1 MTMMKNSPIV
11 ERLLSTMTLQ
21 EKIGQLQQTSYFS
34 DVITGH
40 ELDTSETLQ
49 QIREGK
55 IGSILSVYDVTILKE
70 LQRLAVEES
79 RVGIP
84 LFFAFDVIHGYRTA
98 FPINLAL
105 AGSFDPDLIERVAK
119 ASAYEAAHAGMH
131 LTFSPMVDIVRD
143 PRWGRVME
151 SNGEDPYLSGVLG
164 ASYVKG
170 YQGTNL
176 SHPGQLAACVKHF
189 AGYGFS
195 EAGRDYNTVDLSLR
209 RLQTVV
215 IPPFKAAIDA
225 GVSMVMTGFN
235 VVFDQPATA
244 NPFLL
249 QDILREQLQFKGV
262 VISDYSS
269 TEEMIEHKVATDL
282 KDVAYQSFNAGI
294 DHEMGS
300 TSFQSHLAE
309 LIHDGTVDETALN
322 EAVARILSLKEE
334 MGLFENPYRNLY
346 EHHETYFLTDET
358 KKLALEAAEKSIILL
373 KNDHCLPLSPSST
386 MALIGPFAD
395 SQDVIGEW
403 PALTRKE
410 EVTTIYQACQNQ
422 GIHVDCFPTIGDVQ
436 GADLSA
442 YDAVIVTLG
451 EPGNEA
457 GEGYSK
463 VDISIKKE
471 QLELFELVTSKHN
484 NVIAVV
490 FAGRPLVITTI
501 DEAAQAVLYAYQP
514 GTQTGPALMNL
525 ITGKTNPSAKCA
537 MTFPS
542 HQGQIP
548 LYYNH
553 YKTGRPLNPNDPMYR
568 YRSHYIDQSNDPLY
582 PFGHGLI
589 YGQVSV
595 DAMKLSATQL
605 SNNEVLSVLITL
617 SNPSSFVVTDVVQ
630 VYIEALSYSVAR
642 PVNELKR
649 FNRVTLQPNQTSTIE
664 MTLDVDDFRSYNRDM
679 IWTAETRDY
688 LVKVGLSSKTSLES
702 IVRINDEKK

>member
-1 MTMMKNSPIV
+1 MKNSPFV
-11 ERLLSTMTLQ
+11 EQLLSTMTLQ

-49 QIREGK
+49 QIRDGK
-55 IGSILSVYDVTILKE
+55 IGSILSVYDVSILKK

-79 RVGIP
+79 RLGIP

-105 AGSFDPDLIERVAK
+105 AGSFDPELIERVAK
-119 ASAYEAAHAGMH
+119 VSAYEASHAGMH

-151 SNGEDPYLSGVLG
+151 SNGEDPYLSSVLA

-170 YQGTNL
+170 YQGANL
-176 SHPGQLAACVKHF
+176 SNPGQLAACVKHF

-215 IPPFKAAIDA
+215 VPPFKEAIDA

-235 VVFDQPATA
+235 VVFDRPATA
-244 NPFLL
+244 NHFLL
-249 QDILREQLQFKGV
+249 QDILRQQLGFKGV

-269 TEEMIEHKVATDL
+269 TEEIIDHKVATDL
-282 KDVAYQSFNAGI
+282 KDVAYQSFTAGI

-300 TSFQSHLAE
+300 TSFQSHLAA
-309 LIHDGTVDETALN
+309 LIEEGKVSEAAVDE
-322 EAVARILSLKEE
+322 AVGRVLALKEE
-334 MGLFENPYRNLY
+334 MGLFENPYRNFY
-346 EHHETYFLTDET
+346 PEHEQYFLTDET
-358 KKLALEAAEKSIILL
+358 KQIALEAAEKSIILL
-373 KNDHCLPLSPSST
+373 KNDNCLPLSSNNI
-386 MALIGPFAD
+386 AIVGPFST
-395 SQDVIGEW
+395 SQDLIGEW
-403 PALTRKE
+403 PALTRKD
-410 EVTTIYQACQNQ
+410 EVTSLYQAWKNQ
-422 GIHVDCFPTIGDVQ
+422 GIEIDCFPEMTDVKLV
-436 GADLSA
+436 DLTK

-451 EPGNEA
+451 ESGHEA
-457 GEGYSK
+457 GEGHSK
-463 VDISIKKE
+463 VDLTLKQE
-471 QLELFELVTSKHN
+471 QRDLFELVSSKHS

-490 FAGRPLVITTI
+490 FAGRPLVITEI
-501 DEAAQAVLYAYQP
+501 DQKAQAVLYAFQP
-514 GTQTGPALMNL
+514 GTQAGIALMNI

-553 YKTGRPLNPNDPMYR
+553 FKTGRPLDPNDPMYR

-582 PFGHGLI
+582 PFGYGLT
-589 YGQVSV
+589 YGQILIDS
-595 DAMKLSATQL
+595 MRLSKLEL
-605 SNNEVLSVLITL
+605 SMNDTLKVTASL
-617 SNPSSFVVTDVVQ
+617 SNPSLFEVTEVVQ
-630 VYIEALSYSVAR
+630 VYIEALSYSVVR

-649 FNRVTLQPNQTSTIE
+649 FKRVTLHPNQTKSVEFSLSIE
-664 MTLDVDDFRSYNRDM
+664 DFRSYDIDM
-679 IWTAETRDY
+679 KWTAEKRDY
-688 LVKVGLSSKTSLES
+688 VVKVGLSSNTSLES
-702 IVRINDEKK
+702 KIHIIDEKK

>member
-1 MTMMKNSPIV
+1 MMKNSPIV
-11 ERLLSTMTLQ
+11 EELLHKMTRQ

-55 IGSILSVYDVTILKE
+55 IGSILSVYDVNILKE

-79 RVGIP
+79 RLGIP

-105 AGSFDPDLIERVAK
+105 AGSFDSDLIERVAK
-119 ASAYEAAHAGMH
+119 ASAYEASHAGMN

-151 SNGEDPYLSGVLG
+151 SNGEDPYLSGVLA

-170 YQGTNL
+170 YQGANL

-189 AGYGFS
+189 AGYGYS

-215 IPPFKAAIDA
+215 VPPFKEAIDA

-235 VVFDQPATA
+235 VVFDRPATA
-244 NPFLL
+244 NQFLL
-249 QDILREQLQFKGV
+249 QDILRQQLGFKGV

-269 TEEMIEHKVATDL
+269 TEEIIDHKVATDL
-282 KDVAYQSFNAGI
+282 KDVAFQSFTAGI
-294 DHEMGS
+294 EHEMGS
-300 TSFQSHLAE
+300 TSFQSHLAA
-309 LIHDGTVDETALN
+309 LIEEGKVSEAALD
-322 EAVARILSLKEE
+322 EAVGRVLSLKEE
-334 MGLFENPYRNLY
+334 MGLFENPYRNFY
-346 EHHETYFLTDET
+346 EQHEQYFLTDET
-358 KKLALEAAEKSIILL
+358 KQLALEAAEKSIILL
-373 KNDHCLPLSPSST
+373 KNDNCLPLAST
-386 MALIGPFAD
+386 NIALVGPFST

-403 PALTRKE
+403 PALTRKD
-410 EVTTIYQACQNQ
+410 EVTSLYQAWKNQ
-422 GIHVDCFPTIGDVQ
+422 GEEIDCFPEMTDVYQ
-436 GADLSA
+436 ADLSK

-451 EPGNEA
+451 EAGNEA
-457 GEGYSK
+457 GEGNSK
-463 VDISIKKE
+463 VDISIQQE
-471 QLELFELVTSKHN
+471 QRDLFEFVSSNHS

-490 FAGRPLVITTI
+490 FAGRPLVITKI
-501 DEAAQAVLYAYQP
+501 DQKAQAVLYAFQP
-514 GTQTGPALMNL
+514 GTQTGPALMNI

-553 YKTGRPLNPNDPMYR
+553 YKTGRPLNPKDPMYR

-582 PFGHGLI
+582 PFGYGLT
-589 YGQVSV
+589 YGHILIDS
-595 DAMKLSATQL
+595 MKLSKTEL
-605 SNNEVLSVLITL
+605 SKNDNLKVTVSL
-617 SNPSSFVVTDVVQ
+617 SNPSSVEVTEVIQ

-649 FNRVTLQPNQTSTIE
+649 FKRMTIQPNETKSVDFNLSI
-664 MTLDVDDFRSYNRDM
+664 DDFRSYNIDM
-679 IWTAETRDY
+679 EWTAETRDY
-688 LVKVGLSSKTSLES
+688 LVKVGVSSVTTMES
-702 IVRINDEKK
+702 TLHIIDEKK

>member
-1 MTMMKNSPIV
+1 MMKSSPTIIN
-11 ERLLSTMTLQ
+11 LLHKMTLQ

-40 ELDTSETLQ
+40 ELDTSQTLQ
-49 QIREGK
+49 QIRDGK
-55 IGSILSVYDVTILKE
+55 IGSILSVYDVTILRE
-70 LQRLAVEES
+70 LQRIAVEET
-79 RVGIP
+79 RLGIP

-105 AGSFDPDLIERVAK
+105 AGSFDPDLIERVAR
-119 ASAYEAAHAGMH
+119 ASAYEASHAGMH

-151 SNGEDPYLSGVLG
+151 SNGEDPYLSGVLA

-170 YQGTNL
+170 YQGANL

-215 IPPFKAAIDA
+215 VPPFKEAIDA

-235 VVFDQPATA
+235 VVFDRPATA
-244 NPFLL
+244 NQFLL
-249 QDILREQLQFKGV
+249 QDILRQQLGFKGV

-269 TEEMIEHKVATDL
+269 TEEIIEHKVATDL
-282 KDVAYQSFNAGI
+282 KDVAYQTFTAGI

-300 TSFQSHLAE
+300 TSFQSHLAA
-309 LIHDGTVDETALN
+309 LIEEGKISEDALDD
-322 EAVARILSLKEE
+322 AVGRVLSLKEE
-334 MGLFENPYRNLY
+334 MGLFENPYRNFY
-346 EHHETYFLTDET
+346 DKHEQYFLTDET
-358 KKLALEAAEKSIILL
+358 KELALEAAEKSIILL
-373 KNDHCLPLSPSST
+373 KNDNCLPLASSNI
-386 MALIGPFAD
+386 ALVGPFST

-403 PALTRKE
+403 PALTRKD
-410 EVTTIYQACQNQ
+410 EVTSLYQAWENQ
-422 GIHVDCFPTIGDVQ
+422 GVEIDCFPEMVDVQ
-436 GADLSA
+436 QIDLSK

-463 VDISIKKE
+463 VDISIKQE
-471 QLELFELVTSKHN
+471 QRELFDFVTSKHG

-490 FAGRPLVITTI
+490 FAGRPLVITEI
-501 DEAAQAVLYAYQP
+501 DQKAQAVLYAFQP
-514 GTQTGPALMNL
+514 GTQTGPALMNI

-568 YRSHYIDQSNDPLY
+568 YRTHYIDQSNDPLY
-582 PFGHGLI
+582 PFGYGLT
-589 YGQVSV
+589 YGHVLIDS
-595 DAMKLSATQL
+595 MKLSKTEL
-605 SNNEVLSVLITL
+605 SKNDNLKVTVSL
-617 SNPSSFVVTDVVQ
+617 SNPSSVEVTEVIQ

-649 FNRVTLQPNQTSTIE
+649 FQRLTLQPNETTSVDF
-664 MTLDVDDFRSYNRDM
+664 TLSIDDFRSYNIDM
-679 IWTAETRDY
+679 EWTAETRDY
-688 LVKVGLSSKTSLES
+688 LVKVGLSSVTTMES
-702 IVRINDEKK
+702 NVHIIDEKK